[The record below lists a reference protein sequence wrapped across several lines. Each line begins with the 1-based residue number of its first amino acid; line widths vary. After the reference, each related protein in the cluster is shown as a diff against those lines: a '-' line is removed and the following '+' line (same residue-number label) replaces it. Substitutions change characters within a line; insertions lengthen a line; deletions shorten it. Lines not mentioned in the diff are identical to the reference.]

1 MSDIFRAYNYA
12 PDQGSVKIPDVDFD
26 LPKVT
31 IEAEE
36 ELPPEEAFMEF
47 TPESFEAVEE
57 PEPEEPEEPQEKL
70 VYPTREELAEF
81 YRDELNAIALEVEIK
96 AYSDALQ
103 SKKAEL
109 QQSIDSI
116 SQKINEMEE
125 LQKAYLDDYEKKLKF
140 FAIDIAEKLVCK
152 KIGDDDLF
160 LQELVTK
167 TISECKGTNWLTLEV
182 SDALANLVEVA
193 KSELAKPEY
202 RGVAEVK
209 PIACADDTCVVST
222 ETGAVVATISVQAD
236 NLRLAFREAEMEV

>member
-1 MSDIFRAYNYA
+1 MSDIFRTYNYA
-12 PDQGSVKIPDVDFD
+12 ADSKSVKIPDVDFN
-26 LPKVT
+26 LPRVT
-31 IEAEE
+31 IEETE

-47 TPESFEAVEE
+47 NPESFETVEE
-57 PEPEEPEEPQEKL
+57 VQEPVEEQEKL

-103 SKKAEL
+103 SKKDEL
-109 QQSIDSI
+109 QASIDSI

-125 LQKAYLDDYEKKLKF
+125 LQKNFLEDYEKKLKF

-152 KIGDDDLF
+152 KIRDDDLF
-160 LQELVTK
+160 LSELVTK
-167 TISECKGTNWLTLEV
+167 TVSECKGTNWLTLEV
-182 SDALANLVEVA
+182 SDALQGLVEVA
-193 KSELAKPEY
+193 KAELSKPEY

>member
-1 MSDIFRAYNYA
+1 MSDIFRTYNYSA
-12 PDQGSVKIPDVDFD
+12 TSDSVKIPDVDFE
-26 LPKVT
+26 LPRVS
-31 IEAEE
+31 IEEQE

-47 TPESFEAVEE
+47 TPESFEVIEE
-57 PEPEEPEEPQEKL
+57 PQEEPQEKL

-125 LQKAYLDDYEKKLKF
+125 LQKAYLNDYEKKLKF

-152 KIGDDDLF
+152 KISEDDLY

-167 TISECKGTNWLTLEV
+167 TVSECKGTNWLTLEV
-182 SDALANLVEVA
+182 SDSLAGLVEAA
-193 KSELAKPEY
+193 KVELSKPEY

>member
-1 MSDIFRAYNYA
+1 MSDIFRTYNYSA
-12 PDQGSVKIPDVDFD
+12 TSDSVKIPDVDFE
-26 LPKVT
+26 LPRVT
-31 IEAEE
+31 IEEQE

-47 TPESFEAVEE
+47 TPESFEVIEE
-57 PEPEEPEEPQEKL
+57 PQEEPQEKL

-125 LQKAYLDDYEKKLKF
+125 LQKAYLNDYEKKLKF

-152 KIGDDDLF
+152 KISEDDLY

-167 TISECKGTNWLTLEV
+167 TVSECKGTNWLTLEV
-182 SDALANLVEVA
+182 SDSLAGLVEAA
-193 KSELAKPEY
+193 KVELSKPEY

-209 PIACADDTCVVST
+209 PIACVDDTCVVST

>member
-1 MSDIFRAYNYA
+1 MKIMTFNTQHCLNFITREIDFQIMADAIIKCGADIVGLNEMRGLGK
-12 PDQGSVKIPDVDFD
+12 D
-26 LPKVT
+26 
-31 IEAEE
+31 AEYE
-36 ELPPEEAFMEF
+36 EQ
-47 TPESFEAVEE
+47 V
-57 PEPEEPEEPQEKL
+57 EKL

-125 LQKAYLDDYEKKLKF
+125 LQNSFLKEYERKLKF
-140 FAIDIAEKLVCK
+140 FAIDIAEKIVCR
-152 KIGDDDLF
+152 KISEDDLY

-167 TISECKGTNWLTLEV
+167 TVSECKGTDWLTLEV
-182 SDALANLVEVA
+182 SDALAGLVEAA
-193 KSELAKPEY
+193 KTELSKPEY

>member
-12 PDQGSVKIPDVDFD
+12 PDRDSVKIPDVDFE
-26 LPKVT
+26 LPRVT
-31 IEAEE
+31 IEEQE
-36 ELPPEEAFMEF
+36 ELPPEEAFVEF
-47 TPESFEAVEE
+47 TPESFEVVEE
-57 PEPEEPEEPQEKL
+57 AEPEEPQEKL

-125 LQKAYLDDYEKKLKF
+125 LQKAYLDNYEKKLKF

-152 KIGDDDLF
+152 KISDDDLF

-167 TISECKGTNWLTLEV
+167 TVSECKGTNWLTLEV
-182 SDALANLVEVA
+182 SDSLAGLVEAA
-193 KSELAKPEY
+193 KAELSKPEY

>member
-12 PDQGSVKIPDVDFD
+12 ADSKSVKIPDVDFD

-31 IEAEE
+31 IEEQE
-36 ELPPEEAFMEF
+36 ELPPEEAFTEF
-47 TPESFEAVEE
+47 TPESFAVVEE
-57 PEPEEPEEPQEKL
+57 QPLEEVEEQEKL

-109 QQSIDSI
+109 QNSIDSI

-125 LQKAYLDDYEKKLKF
+125 LQKAFLEDYEKKLKF
-140 FAIDIAEKLVCK
+140 FAIDIAEKLVCRK
-152 KIGDDDLF
+152 VSEDDLY

-167 TISECKGTNWLTLEV
+167 TVSECKGTNWLTLEV
-182 SDALANLVEVA
+182 SDSLAGLVEAA
-193 KSELAKPEY
+193 KVELSKPEY

>member
-1 MSDIFRAYNYA
+1 MSDIFRTYNYSA
-12 PDQGSVKIPDVDFD
+12 TSDSVKIPDVDFE
-26 LPKVT
+26 LPRVT
-31 IEAEE
+31 IEEQE

-47 TPESFEAVEE
+47 TPASFEVIEE
-57 PEPEEPEEPQEKL
+57 QPEEPQEKL

-103 SKKAEL
+103 SKKTEL

-125 LQKAYLDDYEKKLKF
+125 LQKAYLNDYEKKLKF

-152 KIGDDDLF
+152 KISEDDLY

-167 TISECKGTNWLTLEV
+167 TVSECKGTNWLTLEV
-182 SDALANLVEVA
+182 SDSLAGLVEAA
-193 KSELAKPEY
+193 KGELSKPEY

>member
-1 MSDIFRAYNYA
+1 MSDIYRAYNYA

-31 IEAEE
+31 IESEE
-36 ELPPEEAFMEF
+36 ELPPEKAFMEF
-47 TPESFEAVEE
+47 TPESFNVVEE
-57 PEPEEPEEPQEKL
+57 PVPEEPQEKL

-125 LQKAYLDDYEKKLKF
+125 LQKAYLEDYEKKLKF

-167 TISECKGTNWLTLEV
+167 TVSECKGTNWLTLEV
-182 SDALANLVEVA
+182 SDALANLVEAA
-193 KSELAKPEY
+193 KAELAKPEY

>member
-1 MSDIFRAYNYA
+1 MSDIFRTYNYA
-12 PDQGSVKIPDVDFD
+12 ADSKSVKIPDVDFN
-26 LPKVT
+26 LPRVT
-31 IEAEE
+31 IEEVE

-47 TPESFEAVEE
+47 NPESFETVEE
-57 PEPEEPEEPQEKL
+57 VQEPVEEQEKL

-103 SKKAEL
+103 SKKDEL
-109 QQSIDSI
+109 QASIDSI

-125 LQKAYLDDYEKKLKF
+125 LQNNFLEDYEKKLKF

-152 KIGDDDLF
+152 KIRDDDLF
-160 LQELVTK
+160 LSELVTK
-167 TISECKGTNWLTLEV
+167 TVSECKGTNWLTLEV
-182 SDALANLVEVA
+182 SDALQGLVEVA
-193 KSELAKPEY
+193 KAELSKPEY

>member
-1 MSDIFRAYNYA
+1 MSDIFRTYNYA
-12 PDQGSVKIPDVDFD
+12 ADSKSVKIPDVDFN

-31 IEAEE
+31 IEEP

-47 TPESFEAVEE
+47 NPESFEVVEE
-57 PEPEEPEEPQEKL
+57 IQEPVEEQEKL

-96 AYSDALQ
+96 SYSDALQ
-103 SKKAEL
+103 SKKVEL

-125 LQKAYLDDYEKKLKF
+125 LQKAYLEEYEKKLKI

-152 KIGDDDLF
+152 KISDDDLF
-160 LQELVTK
+160 LSELVTK
-167 TISECKGTNWLTLEV
+167 TVSECKGTNWLTLEV
-182 SDALANLVEVA
+182 SDALQGLVEVA
-193 KSELAKPEY
+193 KAELSKPEY

>member
-1 MSDIFRAYNYA
+1 MSDIFRTYNYA
-12 PDQGSVKIPDVDFD
+12 ADSKSVKIPDVDFN
-26 LPKVT
+26 LPRVT
-31 IEAEE
+31 IEEAE

-47 TPESFEAVEE
+47 NPESFETVEE
-57 PEPEEPEEPQEKL
+57 VQEPVEEQEKL

-103 SKKAEL
+103 SKKEEL
-109 QQSIDSI
+109 QASIDSI
-116 SQKINEMEE
+116 SEKINEMEE
-125 LQKAYLDDYEKKLKF
+125 LQKNFLEDYEKKLKF

-152 KIGDDDLF
+152 KISDDDLF
-160 LQELVTK
+160 LSELVTK
-167 TISECKGTNWLTLEV
+167 TLSECKGTNWLTLEV
-182 SDALANLVEVA
+182 SDALQGLVEVA
-193 KSELAKPEY
+193 KAELSKPEY

>member
-1 MSDIFRAYNYA
+1 LSDIFRTYNYA
-12 PDQGSVKIPDVDFD
+12 ADKDSVKIPDVEFE
-26 LPKVT
+26 LPRVT
-31 IEAEE
+31 IEAEV
-36 ELPPEEAFMEF
+36 ELSPEEAFMEF
-47 TPESFEAVEE
+47 RPESFESEVPSA
-57 PEPEEPEEPQEKL
+57 PEEQVEKL

-125 LQKAYLDDYEKKLKF
+125 LQNSFLKEYERKLKF
-140 FAIDIAEKLVCK
+140 FAIDIAEKIVCR
-152 KIGDDDLF
+152 KISEDDLY

-167 TISECKGTNWLTLEV
+167 TVSECKGTDWLTLEV
-182 SDALANLVEVA
+182 SDALAGLVEAA
-193 KSELAKPEY
+193 KTELSKPEY

>member
-1 MSDIFRAYNYA
+1 MSDIFRTYNYA
-12 PDQGSVKIPDVDFD
+12 ADSKSVKIPDVDFN

-31 IEAEE
+31 IEETE

-47 TPESFEAVEE
+47 NPESFEMVEE
-57 PEPEEPEEPQEKL
+57 VQEPVEEQEKL

-103 SKKAEL
+103 SKKEEL
-109 QQSIDSI
+109 QASIDSI
-116 SQKINEMEE
+116 SEKINEMEE
-125 LQKAYLDDYEKKLKF
+125 LQKNFLEDYEKKLKF

-152 KIGDDDLF
+152 KISDDDLF
-160 LQELVTK
+160 LSELVTK
-167 TISECKGTNWLTLEV
+167 TLSECKGTNWLTLEV
-182 SDALANLVEVA
+182 SDALQGLVEVA
-193 KSELAKPEY
+193 KAELSKPEY

>member
-12 PDQGSVKIPDVDFD
+12 PDKDSVKIPDVDFD
-26 LPKVT
+26 LPRVT
-31 IEAEE
+31 IEEQE
-36 ELPPEEAFMEF
+36 ELPPEEAFVEF
-47 TPESFEAVEE
+47 TPESFEVVEE
-57 PEPEEPEEPQEKL
+57 AEPEEPQEKL

-125 LQKAYLDDYEKKLKF
+125 LQKAYLEDYEKKLKF

-167 TISECKGTNWLTLEV
+167 TVSECKGTNWLTLEV
-182 SDALANLVEVA
+182 SDSLAGLVEAA
-193 KSELAKPEY
+193 KAELAKPEY

-209 PIACADDTCVVST
+209 PIACADDTCIVST

>member
-1 MSDIFRAYNYA
+1 MSDIFRTYNYA
-12 PDQGSVKIPDVDFD
+12 ADSKSVKIPDVDFN

-31 IEAEE
+31 IEETE

-47 TPESFEAVEE
+47 NPESFETVEE
-57 PEPEEPEEPQEKL
+57 VQEPVEEQEKL

-103 SKKAEL
+103 SKKEEL
-109 QQSIDSI
+109 QASIDSI
-116 SQKINEMEE
+116 SEKINEMEE
-125 LQKAYLDDYEKKLKF
+125 LQKNFLEDYEKKLKF

-152 KIGDDDLF
+152 KISDDDLF
-160 LQELVTK
+160 LSELVTK
-167 TISECKGTNWLTLEV
+167 TLSECKGTNWLTLEV
-182 SDALANLVEVA
+182 SDALQGPVEVA
-193 KSELAKPEY
+193 KAELSKPEY

>member
-12 PDQGSVKIPDVDFD
+12 ADSGSVKIPDVDFEM
-26 LPKVT
+26 PKVT
-31 IEAEE
+31 IEDYE

-47 TPESFEAVEE
+47 TPESFGVVEE
-57 PEPEEPEEPQEKL
+57 QEPEEEVEKL
-70 VYPTREELAEF
+70 YYPTREELAEF

-109 QQSIDSI
+109 QKSIDSI
-116 SQKINEMEE
+116 SEKINEMEE
-125 LQKAYLDDYEKKLKF
+125 LQKTYLEDYEKKLKF

-152 KIGDDDLF
+152 KIGEDDLF
-160 LQELVTK
+160 LNELVTK
-167 TISECKGTNWLTLEV
+167 TVSECKGTNWLTLEV
-182 SDALANLVEVA
+182 SDALAGLVEAA
-193 KSELAKPEY
+193 KQELSKPEY

-209 PIACADDTCVVST
+209 PVACADDTCVVRT

>member
-1 MSDIFRAYNYA
+1 MSDIFRTYNYA
-12 PDQGSVKIPDVDFD
+12 ADSKSVKIPDVDFN

-31 IEAEE
+31 IEEQE

-47 TPESFEAVEE
+47 NPESFETVEE
-57 PEPEEPEEPQEKL
+57 VQEPVEEQEKL

-103 SKKAEL
+103 SKKDEL
-109 QQSIDSI
+109 QASIDSI

-125 LQKAYLDDYEKKLKF
+125 LQKNFLEDYEKKLKF

-152 KIGDDDLF
+152 KISDDDLF
-160 LQELVTK
+160 LSELVTK
-167 TISECKGTNWLTLEV
+167 TLSECKGTNWLTVEV
-182 SDALANLVEVA
+182 SDALQGLVEVA
-193 KSELAKPEY
+193 KAELSKPEY

>member
-1 MSDIFRAYNYA
+1 LSDIFRTYNYA
-12 PDQGSVKIPDVDFD
+12 ADKDSVKIPDVEFE
-26 LPKVT
+26 LPRVT
-31 IEAEE
+31 IEAEA

-47 TPESFEAVEE
+47 RPESFESEVPSA
-57 PEPEEPEEPQEKL
+57 PEEQVEKL

-125 LQKAYLDDYEKKLKF
+125 LQNSFLKEYERKLKF
-140 FAIDIAEKLVCK
+140 FAIDIAEKIVCR
-152 KIGDDDLF
+152 KISEDDLY

-167 TISECKGTNWLTLEV
+167 TVSECKGTDWLTLEV
-182 SDALANLVEVA
+182 SDALAGLVEAA
-193 KSELAKPEY
+193 KTELSKPEY

>member
-1 MSDIFRAYNYA
+1 MSDIFRTYNYA
-12 PDQGSVKIPDVDFD
+12 ADSKSVKIPDVEFN

-31 IEAEE
+31 IEETE

-47 TPESFEAVEE
+47 NPESFEMVEE
-57 PEPEEPEEPQEKL
+57 VQEPVEEQEKL

-103 SKKAEL
+103 SKKEEL
-109 QQSIDSI
+109 QASIDSI
-116 SQKINEMEE
+116 SEKINEMEE
-125 LQKAYLDDYEKKLKF
+125 LQKNFLEDYEKKLKF

-152 KIGDDDLF
+152 KISDDDLF
-160 LQELVTK
+160 LSELVTK
-167 TISECKGTNWLTLEV
+167 TLSECKGTNWLTLEV
-182 SDALANLVEVA
+182 SDALQGLVEVA
-193 KSELAKPEY
+193 KAELSKPEY

>member
-12 PDQGSVKIPDVDFD
+12 PDKDSVKIPDVDFD
-26 LPKVT
+26 LPRVT
-31 IEAEE
+31 IESDE

-47 TPESFEAVEE
+47 TPESFETVEE
-57 PEPEEPEEPQEKL
+57 PIPEEPQEKL

-125 LQKAYLDDYEKKLKF
+125 LQKAYLEDYEKKLKF

-167 TISECKGTNWLTLEV
+167 TVSECKGTNWLTLEV
-182 SDALANLVEVA
+182 SDALANLVEAA
-193 KSELAKPEY
+193 KAELAKPEY

>member
-1 MSDIFRAYNYA
+1 MSDIFRTYNYA
-12 PDQGSVKIPDVDFD
+12 ADRDSVKIPDVEFE

-31 IEAEE
+31 IEEE
-36 ELPPEEAFMEF
+36 TELSPEEAFMEF
-47 TPESFEAVEE
+47 TPQSFAV
-57 PEPEEPEEPQEKL
+57 PEEAPAEEEEVEKL

-96 AYSDALQ
+96 AYSDALK
-103 SKKAEL
+103 SKKEEL
-109 QQSIDSI
+109 QQSIDGI

-125 LQKAYLDDYEKKLKF
+125 LQKSFLNEYERKLKF

-152 KIGDDDLF
+152 KISEDDLY

-167 TISECKGTNWLTLEV
+167 AVSECKGTDWLTLEV
-182 SDALANLVEVA
+182 SDALAGLVEVA
-193 KSELAKPEY
+193 KTELSKPEY

>member
-1 MSDIFRAYNYA
+1 MSDIFRTYNYA
-12 PDQGSVKIPDVDFD
+12 ADSKSVKIPDVEFN

-31 IEAEE
+31 IEETE

-47 TPESFEAVEE
+47 NPESFETVEE
-57 PEPEEPEEPQEKL
+57 VQEPVEEQEKL

-103 SKKAEL
+103 SKKEEL
-109 QQSIDSI
+109 QASIDSI
-116 SQKINEMEE
+116 SEKINEMEE
-125 LQKAYLDDYEKKLKF
+125 LQKNFLEDYEKKLKF

-152 KIGDDDLF
+152 KISDDDLF
-160 LQELVTK
+160 LSELVTK
-167 TISECKGTNWLTLEV
+167 TLSECKGTNWLTLEV
-182 SDALANLVEVA
+182 SDALQGLVEVA
-193 KSELAKPEY
+193 KAELSKPEY
-202 RGVAEVK
+202 RGVADVK

>member
-1 MSDIFRAYNYA
+1 MSDIFRTYNYA
-12 PDQGSVKIPDVDFD
+12 PDSKSVKIPDVDFN

-31 IEAEE
+31 IEEP

-47 TPESFEAVEE
+47 KPESFETVVEVQEPVEE
-57 PEPEEPEEPQEKL
+57 QEKL

-103 SKKAEL
+103 SKKDEL

-125 LQKAYLDDYEKKLKF
+125 LQRAYLEEYEKKLKF

-152 KIGDDDLF
+152 KISQDDLY
-160 LQELVTK
+160 LSELVTK
-167 TISECKGTNWLTLEV
+167 TVSECKGTNWLTLEV
-182 SDALANLVEVA
+182 SDALQGLVEVA
-193 KSELAKPEY
+193 KAELSKPEY

>member
-1 MSDIFRAYNYA
+1 MSDIFRTYNYA
-12 PDQGSVKIPDVDFD
+12 ADHGSVKIPDVDFE
-26 LPKVT
+26 LPRVT
-31 IEAEE
+31 IENRD
-36 ELPPEEAFMEF
+36 ELPPEDAFMEY
-47 TPESFEAVEE
+47 TPESFEVQEE
-57 PEPEEPEEPQEKL
+57 YLEPEEPQEKL

-103 SKKAEL
+103 SKKDEL
-109 QQSIDSI
+109 QKSIDSI

-125 LQKAYLDDYEKKLKF
+125 LQKAYLEDYEKKLKF
-140 FAIDIAEKLVCK
+140 FAIDIAEKLICK
-152 KIGDDDLF
+152 KISDDDLF
-160 LQELVTK
+160 LLDLVTK
-167 TISECKGTNWLTLEV
+167 TVSECKGTNWLTLEV
-182 SDALANLVEVA
+182 SDALASLVEAA
-193 KSELAKPEY
+193 KVELSKPEY

>member
-1 MSDIFRAYNYA
+1 MSDIFRTYNYA
-12 PDQGSVKIPDVDFD
+12 ADSKSVKIPDVDFN

-31 IEAEE
+31 IEETE

-47 TPESFEAVEE
+47 NPESFETVEE
-57 PEPEEPEEPQEKL
+57 VQEPVEEQEKL

-103 SKKAEL
+103 SKKEEL
-109 QQSIDSI
+109 QASIDNI
-116 SQKINEMEE
+116 SEKINEMEE
-125 LQKAYLDDYEKKLKF
+125 LQKNFLEDYEKKLKF

-152 KIGDDDLF
+152 KISDDDLF
-160 LQELVTK
+160 LSELVTK
-167 TISECKGTNWLTLEV
+167 TLSECKGTNWLTLEV
-182 SDALANLVEVA
+182 SDALQGLVEVA
-193 KSELAKPEY
+193 KAELSKPEY

>member
-1 MSDIFRAYNYA
+1 LSDIFRTYNYA
-12 PDQGSVKIPDVDFD
+12 ADSKSVKIPDVDFN

-31 IEAEE
+31 IEETE

-47 TPESFEAVEE
+47 NPESFETVEE
-57 PEPEEPEEPQEKL
+57 VQEPVEEQEKL

-103 SKKAEL
+103 SKKEEL
-109 QQSIDSI
+109 QASIDSI

-125 LQKAYLDDYEKKLKF
+125 LQKNFLEDYEKKLKF

-152 KIGDDDLF
+152 KISDDDLF
-160 LQELVTK
+160 LSELVTK
-167 TISECKGTNWLTLEV
+167 TLSECKGTNWLTLEV
-182 SDALANLVEVA
+182 SDALQGLVEVA
-193 KSELAKPEY
+193 KAELSKPEY

>member
-1 MSDIFRAYNYA
+1 MSDIFRTYNYA
-12 PDQGSVKIPDVDFD
+12 ADSKSVKIPDVEFN

-31 IEAEE
+31 IEETE

-47 TPESFEAVEE
+47 NPESFEMVEE
-57 PEPEEPEEPQEKL
+57 VQEPVEEQEKL

-103 SKKAEL
+103 SKKEEL
-109 QQSIDSI
+109 QASIDSI
-116 SQKINEMEE
+116 SEKINEMEE
-125 LQKAYLDDYEKKLKF
+125 LQKNFLEDYEKKLKF

-152 KIGDDDLF
+152 KISDDDLF
-160 LQELVTK
+160 LSELVTK
-167 TISECKGTNWLTLEV
+167 TLSECKGTNWLTLEV
-182 SDALANLVEVA
+182 SDALQGLVEVA
-193 KSELAKPEY
+193 KAELSKPEY
-202 RGVAEVK
+202 RGVADVK

>member
-1 MSDIFRAYNYA
+1 MSDIFRTYNYVA
-12 PDQGSVKIPDVDFD
+12 DSASVKIPDVDFE
-26 LPKVT
+26 LPRVT
-31 IEAEE
+31 IEEQE
-36 ELPPEEAFMEF
+36 ELPPEEAFLEF
-47 TPESFEAVEE
+47 TPESFEVIEE
-57 PEPEEPEEPQEKL
+57 SEEPQEKL

-140 FAIDIAEKLVCK
+140 FAIDIAEKLVCR
-152 KIGDDDLF
+152 KISEDDLF

-167 TISECKGTNWLTLEV
+167 TVSECKGTNWLTLEV
-182 SDALANLVEVA
+182 SDALAGLVEAA
-193 KSELAKPEY
+193 KVELSKPEY

-209 PIACADDTCVVST
+209 PVACVDDTCVVST

>member
-1 MSDIFRAYNYA
+1 MSDIFRTYNYSA
-12 PDQGSVKIPDVDFD
+12 TSDSVKIPDVDFE
-26 LPKVT
+26 LPRVT
-31 IEAEE
+31 IEEQE

-47 TPESFEAVEE
+47 TPESFEVIEE
-57 PEPEEPEEPQEKL
+57 PQEEPQEKL

-125 LQKAYLDDYEKKLKF
+125 LQKAYLNDYEKKLKL

-152 KIGDDDLF
+152 KISEDDLY

-167 TISECKGTNWLTLEV
+167 TVSECKGTNWLTLEV
-182 SDALANLVEVA
+182 SDSLAGLVEAA
-193 KSELAKPEY
+193 KVELSKPEY

>member
-1 MSDIFRAYNYA
+1 MSDIFRTYNYSA
-12 PDQGSVKIPDVDFD
+12 TSDSVKIPDVDFE
-26 LPKVT
+26 LPRVT
-31 IEAEE
+31 IEEQE

-47 TPESFEAVEE
+47 TPESFDVIED
-57 PEPEEPEEPQEKL
+57 PQEEPQEKL

-103 SKKAEL
+103 SKKEEL
-109 QQSIDSI
+109 QASIDSI
-116 SQKINEMEE
+116 SEKINEMEE
-125 LQKAYLDDYEKKLKF
+125 LQKNFLEDYEKKLKF

-152 KIGDDDLF
+152 KISDDDLF
-160 LQELVTK
+160 LSELVTK
-167 TISECKGTNWLTLEV
+167 TLSECKGTNWLTLEV
-182 SDALANLVEVA
+182 SDALQGLVEVA
-193 KSELAKPEY
+193 KAELSKPEY

>member
-1 MSDIFRAYNYA
+1 LSDIFRAYNYA
-12 PDQGSVKIPDVDFD
+12 ADSKSVKIPDVDFD

-31 IEAEE
+31 IEEQE

-47 TPESFEAVEE
+47 TPESFSSVEE
-57 PEPEEPEEPQEKL
+57 QIIEPEEEQEKL

-109 QQSIDSI
+109 QNSIDSI

-125 LQKAYLDDYEKKLKF
+125 LQKNFLQDYEKKLKF

-152 KIGDDDLF
+152 KIGDDDSYLS
-160 LQELVTK
+160 ELVLK
-167 TISECKGTNWLTLEV
+167 TVSECKGTNWLTVEV
-182 SDALANLVEVA
+182 SDALQGLVEVA
-193 KSELAKPEY
+193 KAELSKPEY

>member
-1 MSDIFRAYNYA
+1 MSDIFRTYNYVA
-12 PDQGSVKIPDVDFD
+12 DSASVKIPDVDFE
-26 LPKVT
+26 LPRVT
-31 IEAEE
+31 IEEQE

-47 TPESFEAVEE
+47 TPESFEVIEE
-57 PEPEEPEEPQEKL
+57 SEEPQEKL

-140 FAIDIAEKLVCK
+140 FAIDIAEKLVCR
-152 KIGDDDLF
+152 KISEDDLY

-167 TISECKGTNWLTLEV
+167 TVSECKGTNWLTLEV
-182 SDALANLVEVA
+182 SDALAGLVEAA
-193 KSELAKPEY
+193 KVELSKPEY

-209 PIACADDTCVVST
+209 PVACADDTCVVST

>member
-1 MSDIFRAYNYA
+1 MSDIFRTYNYVA
-12 PDQGSVKIPDVDFD
+12 DSASVKIPDVDFE
-26 LPKVT
+26 LPRVT
-31 IEAEE
+31 IEEQE

-47 TPESFEAVEE
+47 TPESFEVIEE
-57 PEPEEPEEPQEKL
+57 SEEPQEKL

-140 FAIDIAEKLVCK
+140 FAIDIAEKLVCR
-152 KIGDDDLF
+152 KISEDDLF

-167 TISECKGTNWLTLEV
+167 TVSECKGTNWLTLEV
-182 SDALANLVEVA
+182 SDALAGLVEAA
-193 KSELAKPEY
+193 KVELSKPEY

-209 PIACADDTCVVST
+209 PVACADDTCVVST

>member
-1 MSDIFRAYNYA
+1 MSDIFRTYNYSA
-12 PDQGSVKIPDVDFD
+12 TSDSVKIPDVDFE
-26 LPKVT
+26 LPRVT
-31 IEAEE
+31 IEEQE

-47 TPESFEAVEE
+47 TPESFEVIEE
-57 PEPEEPEEPQEKL
+57 PQEEPQEKL

-103 SKKAEL
+103 SKKTEL

-125 LQKAYLDDYEKKLKF
+125 LQKAYLNDYEKKLKF

-152 KIGDDDLF
+152 KISEDDLY

-167 TISECKGTNWLTLEV
+167 TVSECKGTNWLTLEV
-182 SDALANLVEVA
+182 SDSLAGLVEAA
-193 KSELAKPEY
+193 KVELSKPEY

>member
-1 MSDIFRAYNYA
+1 LSDIFRTYNYSA
-12 PDQGSVKIPDVDFD
+12 TSDSVKIPDVDFE
-26 LPKVT
+26 LPRVT
-31 IEAEE
+31 IEEQE

-47 TPESFEAVEE
+47 TPESFEVIEE
-57 PEPEEPEEPQEKL
+57 PQEEPQEKL

-125 LQKAYLDDYEKKLKF
+125 LQKAYLNDYEKKLKF

-152 KIGDDDLF
+152 KISEDDLY

-167 TISECKGTNWLTLEV
+167 TVSECKGTNWLTLEV
-182 SDALANLVEVA
+182 SDSLAGLVEAA
-193 KSELAKPEY
+193 KVELSKPEY

>member
-1 MSDIFRAYNYA
+1 MSDIFRTYNYA
-12 PDQGSVKIPDVDFD
+12 ADSKSVKIPDVDFN

-31 IEAEE
+31 IEETE

-47 TPESFEAVEE
+47 NPESYETVEE
-57 PEPEEPEEPQEKL
+57 VQEPVEEQEKL

-103 SKKAEL
+103 SKKEEL
-109 QQSIDSI
+109 QASIDNI
-116 SQKINEMEE
+116 SEKINEMEE
-125 LQKAYLDDYEKKLKF
+125 LQKNFLEDYEKKLKF

-152 KIGDDDLF
+152 KISDDDLF
-160 LQELVTK
+160 LSELVTK
-167 TISECKGTNWLTLEV
+167 TLSECKGTNWLTLEV
-182 SDALANLVEVA
+182 SDALQGLVEVA
-193 KSELAKPEY
+193 KAELSKPEY

>member
-1 MSDIFRAYNYA
+1 MSDIFRSYNYA
-12 PDQGSVKIPDVDFD
+12 PDQGSVKIPDVEFD

-31 IEAEE
+31 IEEQT

-47 TPESFEAVEE
+47 TPESFEVVEE
-57 PEPEEPEEPQEKL
+57 PVIEEPQEKL

-125 LQKAYLDDYEKKLKF
+125 LQKAYLEDYEKKLKF

-152 KIGDDDLF
+152 KISDDDLF
-160 LQELVTK
+160 LSELVTK
-167 TISECKGTNWLTLEV
+167 TVSECKGTNWLTLEI

-193 KSELAKPEY
+193 KAELAKPEY

-222 ETGAVVATISVQAD
+222 ETGAVVATISVRAD